1 MTALNQFWDN
11 LHSQD
16 NGQWLTGSRI
26 QNILDLYRISR
37 DQLENKNVLEIGIGR
52 LFITEWLSQVASTL
66 YACDISL
73 VALEKAKRFTPHVY
87 PTQDIKKIPAV
98 DLALC
103 HLVFV
108 HCTDD
113 ECHRMLSNLNL
124 APGGKLYCQFSCL
137 KTPDAI
143 EHASDH
149 ARRALTQDGPHF
161 FRTPTTVESMI
172 EASGLIITNRIEL
185 DPGAFLGWHGQYWL
199 CLECQKN
206 KGNLT

>member
-1 MTALNQFWDN
+1 MTALNQFWDA
-11 LHSQD
+11 LHRED
-16 NGQWLTGSRI
+16 NGQWLTGSKI
-26 QNILDLYRISR
+26 KHILDLYRISK
-37 DQLENKNVLEIGIGR
+37 DQIDHKQVLEIGIGR
-52 LFITEWLSQVASTL
+52 LYITEWLSQVAETL
-66 YACDISL
+66 YACDISS
-73 VALEKAKRFTPHVY
+73 VALEKAKRLTPHTY
-87 PTQDIKKIPAV
+87 LTQDIKKIPAV

-113 ECHRMLSNLNL
+113 ECRRMLSDLNL

-149 ARRALTQDGPHF
+149 ARRALTRDGPHY
-161 FRTPTTVESMI
+161 FRTPELIGQMMQQ
-172 EASGLIITNRIEL
+172 SGLTITNRIEL

-199 CLECQKN
+199 CLECEK
-206 KGNLT
+206 KEA